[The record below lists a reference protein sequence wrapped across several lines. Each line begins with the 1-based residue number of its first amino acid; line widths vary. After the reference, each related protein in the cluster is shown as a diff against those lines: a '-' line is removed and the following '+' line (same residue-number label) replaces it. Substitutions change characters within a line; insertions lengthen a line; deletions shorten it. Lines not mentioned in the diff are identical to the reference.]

1 VSIAALG
8 DYSGVVG
15 ASQAPY
21 LTGLRAWIKMVNDR
35 GGLNGHPVNPLIVA
49 DDGGDAGRNRQ
60 LAQQMIEQNH
70 VVALVFDAALDGSGT
85 VSYVTQ
91 QGVPFIGGFGA
102 GDYFY
107 TSPVYFPQMP
117 QGNDAAEEAMGAFP
131 VLAQQ
136 GKTKLASIV
145 CVESPNIC
153 NAVASVAKRGAPRY
167 GAQVVYSTTS
177 SITQPDYSSECLNA
191 RNAGAQAIFI
201 VLDQASIGRLA
212 QSCSRQNYHPVFVV
226 ESNIVSPDMPQND
239 NLQGMITP
247 ATTMPLAANQ
257 PALQEFRAAMSKYA
271 GGQSLLDGMLE
282 AWTAGKLLEAG
293 AKGLPDGD
301 VPTLRKALLNGLWGL
316 HSFDPI
322 LAATQQYN
330 PNQPATRT
338 VCWFNETIQNHRFVS
353 DGNRTC
359 TPYDPSLVG

>member
-1 VSIAALG
+1 
-8 DYSGVVG
+8 
-15 ASQAPY
+15 
-21 LTGLRAWIKMVNDR
+21 
-35 GGLNGHPVNPLIVA
+35 
-49 DDGGDAGRNRQ
+49 
-60 LAQQMIEQNH
+60 MIEQNH
-70 VVALVFDAALDGSGT
+70 VVALVFDAAIDGSGT

-91 QGVPFIGGFGA
+91 QGVPFVGGFGV

-107 TSPVYFPQMP
+107 QSPVYFPQMP
-117 QGNDAAEEAMGAFP
+117 QGNDSAEEYLGAFQM
-131 VLAQQ
+131 LAHQ
-136 GKTKLASIV
+136 GKTKLATIV

-153 NAVASVAKRGAPRY
+153 NAVTSVAKRGAPKY
-167 GAQVVYSTTS
+167 GLQVVYQTTS

-191 RNAGAQAIFI
+191 RNAGAQAVAT
-201 VLDQASIGRLA
+201 VLDQASTGRLA
-212 QSCSRQNYHPVFVV
+212 QSCARQGYHPVFVNTANV
-226 ESNIVSPDMPQND
+226 VSPDMAQND
-239 NLQGMITP
+239 NLQGMVT
-247 ATTMPLAANQ
+247 AAETTPLAANN

-271 GGQSLLDGMLE
+271 GGQTLLDGMVE

-322 LAATQQYN
+322 LAAPQQYN
-330 PNQPATRT
+330 PNQLATRT
-338 VCWFNETIQNHRFVS
+338 LCWFMETIQNHRWVS

>member
-15 ASQAPY
+15 ASQGPY

-70 VVALVFDAALDGSGT
+70 VVALMFDAALDGTGT

-91 QGVPFIGGFGA
+91 QGVPFVGGIA
-102 GDYFY
+102 SGDYFY
-107 TSPVYFPQMP
+107 SSPVYFPQMP
-117 QGNDAAEEAMGAFP
+117 QGNDGAEQTMGAFP

-136 GKTKLASIV
+136 GKTKWASIV
-145 CVESPNIC
+145 CVESPNVC
-153 NAVASVAKRGAPRY
+153 NAIASVAKRGAPKY
-167 GAQVVYSTTS
+167 GAQVVYATTS

-191 RNAGAQAIFI
+191 RNAGAQAVVV
-201 VLDQASIGRLA
+201 VLDGASIERLA
-212 QSCSRQNYHPVFVV
+212 QSCARQSYHPVFVTT
-226 ESNIVSPDMPQND
+226 SNVVLPDMAQSD
-239 NLQGMITP
+239 GLQGMLV
-247 ATTMPLAANQ
+247 AAATMPLAANQ
-257 PALQEFRAAMSKYA
+257 PALQEFRTAMSKYA
-271 GGQSLLDGMLE
+271 GGQTLADGMVE
-282 AWTAGKLLEAG
+282 AWTAGKVLEAG

-316 HSFDPI
+316 GSFDPI
-322 LAATQQYN
+322 LAATQHYN